1 MSGQTSGLA
10 GWLCVRASPAD
21 RGSAG
26 GSWQCGQ
33 QEVIHVR
40 FRGEGKALGRGLS
53 KGAQFCP
60 GEGELVPSFLEPR
73 WAGACGQSFRQL
85 LQSRLFPGAIPINA
99 S

>member
-53 KGAQFCP
+53 RGAHSAREKASWSQAFLSP
-60 GEGELVPSFLEPR
+60 AGRTLVGKAFGNFYKVAFSLVR
-73 WAGACGQSFRQL
+73 
-85 LQSRLFPGAIPINA
+85 FP
-99 S
+99 